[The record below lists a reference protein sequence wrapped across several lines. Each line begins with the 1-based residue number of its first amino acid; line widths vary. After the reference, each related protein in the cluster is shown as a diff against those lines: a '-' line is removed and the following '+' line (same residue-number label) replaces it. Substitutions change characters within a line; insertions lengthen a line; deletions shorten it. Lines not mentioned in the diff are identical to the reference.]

1 MLVMEDL
8 TGLELGAEV
17 GGEGR
22 VERCPLCGR
31 KGVRE
36 RVDGK
41 RTFVHTRSSELLSD
55 GLLVTAEDCCPSERD

>member
-1 MLVMEDL
+1 MLVLEDL

-22 VERCPLCGR
+22 VERCPRCGR

-36 RVDGK
+36 RVDGE
-41 RTFVHTRSSELLSD
+41 RMFVHGRSSELMSD
-55 GLLVTAEDCCPSERD
+55 GLLVTADDCCPPERD